1 MDGDRVGMA
10 ASEWEDT
17 LLISELFTLL
27 FFVIVVL
34 GSLLII
40 SGNFIDGILSG
51 ILGIS
56 GYGAP
61 AASIFSLIIYP
72 KAKVQKRIGI
82 SLVIQTASILIFE
95 SLSVSITFARA

>member
-1 MDGDRVGMA
+1 MA

-27 FFVIVVL
+27 FFVIVVI
-34 GSLLII
+34 GSLVSI
-40 SGNFIDGILSG
+40 SGGIIDGILYG
-51 ILGIS
+51 ILGIA

-72 KAKVQKRIGI
+72 KAKVQKRIGV
-82 SLVIQTASILIFE
+82 SLVIQTVSIVFFE
-95 SLSVSITFARA
+95 LLTFALSVRLA